1 MFPLSTS
8 CHCPFK
14 IPLFQI
20 WRMGLGLVNAVVLC
34 FLVVAVYKIA
44 ATLETMDTRLRN
56 IERVLMPRI

>member
-1 MFPLSTS
+1 
-8 CHCPFK
+8 
-14 IPLFQI
+14 
-20 WRMGLGLVNAVVLC
+20 MGLGLVNAVVLC